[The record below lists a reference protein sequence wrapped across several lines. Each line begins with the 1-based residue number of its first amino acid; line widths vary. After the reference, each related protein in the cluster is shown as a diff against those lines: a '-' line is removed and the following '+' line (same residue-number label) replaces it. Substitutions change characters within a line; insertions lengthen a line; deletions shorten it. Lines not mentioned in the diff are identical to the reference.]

1 MSKFD
6 LFELYEKL
14 YFHELEIKE
23 KITTRVQLVFTLMVM
38 LYTVASYML
47 RMLDYSSA
55 VGVVVLFLLFFGA
68 FGVFSALAI
77 PQLIRAFW
85 GNVFQCIPS
94 PCETEK
100 YRAEVEGYCKDIISF
115 NKENPDNKQPE
126 IDVSVEV
133 KDYLYEK
140 YKDCA
145 AHNTVVNER
154 RSVFV
159 HEAFKWLIIS
169 AVPLLV
175 AALLFIVIDLDVS
188 SPRKEFSIRDKD
200 VALELSRLNLA
211 VDRLSRSV
219 TANGEAGN
227 MTNEK
232 SEKKEKNDPP
242 VKPNRPASRAVLE
255 DTSPP
260 KKL

>member
-6 LFELYEKL
+6 LFELYERL

-47 RMLDYSSA
+47 RMLDYSSV

-77 PQLIRAFW
+77 PQLVRAFW
-85 GNVFQCIPS
+85 GNIFQCIPS

-100 YRAEVEGYCKDIISF
+100 YRAEVEEYCKNIISF
-115 NKENPDNKQPE
+115 NKDNPENKQPE
-126 IDVSVEV
+126 IDVSVEM

-175 AALLFIVIDLDVS
+175 AALMFIVIDLDIS
-188 SPRKEFSIRDKD
+188 SPRKEFSIRDKN
-200 VALELSRLNLA
+200 VALELSRLNMA
-211 VDRLSRSV
+211 VDRLNRSV
-219 TANGEAGN
+219 TANGEVGN